1 MLLKRCLACALLC
14 LLSIIPSAHAATEYD
29 IIYSE
34 AYSYN
39 GNPTESDWIAQAI
52 LYAADMYG
60 LDPLLITSVMETE
73 SNFNIDAVSS
83 AGAVGLMQLMP
94 STAAAIGVNPYDPL
108 ENITGGA
115 AHLSTLLASF
125 AGSGVMATNYAIA
138 AYNAGS
144 GAVISSG
151 GVPDYSET
159 RQYIRKIYDTYM
171 RLSAY

>member
-1 MLLKRCLACALLC
+1 
-14 LLSIIPSAHAATEYD
+14 
-29 IIYSE
+29 
-34 AYSYN
+34 
-39 GNPTESDWIAQAI
+39 
-52 LYAADMYG
+52 
-60 LDPLLITSVMETE
+60 
-73 SNFNIDAVSS
+73 
-83 AGAVGLMQLMP
+83 MQLMP

-125 AGSGVMATNYAIA
+125 AGSGAMATNYAIA